1 MQDIETPKLAA
12 LQDAIYLNSKLFARV
27 QKVYDERATLKLDAE
42 SLRLVEVDYRA
53 FVKAG
58 AKLNDADKTKLKKL
72 NEEEAVLSNTFTN
85 KLLAG
90 TKAAAYVTT
99 DQVEAGG
106 VERCAGAGGCAGGEG
121 ARGGGVCASAA
132 EYDAAAGPDV
142 HERSR
147 GTEGAVRGL
156 VDEDRA

>member
-1 MQDIETPKLAA
+1 MWRRSWPA

-27 QKVYDERATLKLDAE
+27 QTVYDERAGLKLDPE

-58 AKLNDADKTKLKKL
+58 AKLNDADKAKLKKL
-72 NEEEAVLSNTFTN
+72 NEEEAVLSNTFMN

-90 TKAAAYVTT
+90 TKAAAYSTT
-99 DQVEAGG
+99 DKTKLAGLSDAQMQAAQIAAKG
-106 VERCAGAGGCAGGEG
+106 
-121 ARGGGVCASAA
+121 RGTTGYVIPLA
-132 EYDAAAGPDV
+132 EHDAAAGPDV

-147 GTEGAVRGL
+147 CAQGAV
-156 VDEDRA
+156 